1 MSCAWLFALPELP
14 WADRRSISVAELI
27 RPNLQSGQI
36 DLVIVG
42 TFSVSSVVSCSFFC
56 IYIDVELFALKAFR
70 LCIFLNSCFKV
81 CNCDGCLKN
90 FKCDAAD
97 LMIFYSVFN
106 FFYYFWCLGCYSLCC
121 FFTAFTVFSAAGVF
135 SIFSTVDF
143 TVALAFVVALFRLL
157 VALLVLFSP

>member
-1 MSCAWLFALPELP
+1 MAFFGEL
-14 WADRRSISVAELI
+14 AQK
-27 RPNLQSGQI
+27 LQSGQI

-42 TFSVSSVVSCSFFC
+42 AFSVSSVVSCSFFC

-70 LCIFLNSCFKV
+70 LCNFLNSCFKV

-97 LMIFYSVFN
+97 LMIFYSVLN

-121 FFTAFTVFSAAGVF
+121 FFYCFYSLLSCRCFL
-135 SIFSTVDF
+135 DF
-143 TVALAFVVALFRLL
+143 FY
-157 VALLVLFSP
+157 S

>member
-1 MSCAWLFALPELP
+1 MHGFFALPELP

-121 FFTAFTVFSAAGVF
+121 FFYCFYSFLSCRC
-135 SIFSTVDF
+135 
-143 TVALAFVVALFRLL
+143 FRFFLQL
-157 VALLVLFSP
+157 ISQ